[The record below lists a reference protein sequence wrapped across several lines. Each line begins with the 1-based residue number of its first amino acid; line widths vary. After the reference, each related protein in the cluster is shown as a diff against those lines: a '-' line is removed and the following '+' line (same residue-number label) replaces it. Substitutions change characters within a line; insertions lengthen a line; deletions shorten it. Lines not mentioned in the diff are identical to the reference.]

1 MAESLLFSF
10 AESLLRKL
18 ATVAVQEASLAL
30 GVRSELKEM
39 TETMEIIRGVL
50 LDAQQKTPQSTALS
64 EWLKRVKRVF
74 SDAEDIVDDF
84 ECEALR
90 KHVVDTSGSHSMKV
104 RHFFS
109 SSNPVVY
116 RLRMAHRIQDIN
128 TRLAKLADQRNM
140 FGLQII
146 NQDMRVV
153 RVREMTHSYVNPTK
167 VTGREHDKNEIVK
180 LLVQDGHHKSLS
192 VIPIV
197 GMGGLGKTTLAKL
210 VFNDTN
216 IHACFPLKMWVC
228 VSNDFEL
235 RNLLVKILNSI
246 PSPTSENFNNF
257 ETEQLQIHLR
267 NKLEDQKFL
276 LVLDDVWNEDPARWH
291 DLEEIIDLDVKGS
304 KILVTTRSHAVASI
318 MHTKSSNSYLL
329 ECLSE
334 EDSLSLF
341 VKCAFEDG
349 EEKKHPELLEIGKKI
364 VEKCVGLPLALRTV
378 GSSLFRN
385 VDKKEWESV
394 RDNEIWNLQK
404 NETGI
409 LPALKLSY
417 DQLPSYLKPCFT
429 SFFLYQFDVNIFCYD
444 LTTVWDSLGFLPLP
458 KEGESMS
465 DVLNKVLCELRTRSF
480 LSDDLDFGI
489 DNVYEIH
496 DLVSDLAVYIGKG
509 EFERVNRRNPKISE
523 NAQHLVFE
531 ENSFYG
537 EDLLPTGL
545 RSVVFR
551 DGGSNIDF
559 LNALVSR
566 CRYLRILDLR
576 YSEYESLPHCIGKLK
591 HLRFLC
597 LAKNEK
603 LKELPDSVCKLQ
615 NLKTL
620 VLSGCIR
627 LQKLPKGIKYLIS
640 LRHLAITTAQTD
652 FSEEEIAN
660 FTSLENLSFTQCDN
674 LESLFEEVQLST
686 LQTLTLIDCGN
697 LKSVSLHCIRN
708 LEALTIINC
717 NKLESLS
724 CQIPELKLKYLFL
737 FDLPLLVKLPQWF
750 QGSANSLQH
759 LAIRNCVNLGEL
771 PDWLPTLICL
781 KVLEISDCPK
791 LLSLPDNIHHLTN
804 LEKLDITG
812 CPELRKRFKPKVG
825 QDWHK
830 ISHIK
835 QVDIDDSDDEEDLSE

>member
-116 RLRMAHRIQDIN
+116 SLRMAHRIQDIN

-153 RVREMTHSYVNPTK
+153 R
-167 VTGREHDKNEIVK
+167 
-180 LLVQDGHHKSLS
+180 
-192 VIPIV
+192 
-197 GMGGLGKTTLAKL
+197 
-210 VFNDTN
+210 
-216 IHACFPLKMWVC
+216 
-228 VSNDFEL
+228 
-235 RNLLVKILNSI
+235 
-246 PSPTSENFNNF
+246 
-257 ETEQLQIHLR
+257 
-267 NKLEDQKFL
+267 
-276 LVLDDVWNEDPARWH
+276 
-291 DLEEIIDLDVKGS
+291 
-304 KILVTTRSHAVASI
+304 
-318 MHTKSSNSYLL
+318 
-329 ECLSE
+329 
-334 EDSLSLF
+334 
-341 VKCAFEDG
+341 
-349 EEKKHPELLEIGKKI
+349 
-364 VEKCVGLPLALRTV
+364 
-378 GSSLFRN
+378 
-385 VDKKEWESV
+385 KEWESV
-394 RDNEIWNLQK
+394 RDNEIWNLQQYEK
-404 NETGI
+404 GI

-417 DQLPSYLKPCFT
+417 DQLPSYLKPCFA
-429 SFFLYQFDVNIFCYD
+429 SFFLYEHDYNVLCYD
-444 LTTVWDSLGFLPLP
+444 LSTVWDSLGFLPIP
-458 KEGESMS
+458 KEGESMT
-465 DVLNKVLCELRTRSF
+465 DVAAKVLCELRTRSF
-480 LSDDLDFGI
+480 LSDDLEFGI

-509 EFERVNRRNPKISE
+509 VFERVNRRNPKISE

-531 ENSFYG
+531 ENNFYG

-551 DGGSNIDF
+551 DGGSNVDF
-559 LNALVSR
+559 LNTLLSR

-615 NLKTL
+615 NLQTL
-620 VLSGCIR
+620 ILNGCIK
-627 LQKLPKGIKYLIS
+627 LQKLPKGIKNLVS
-640 LRHLAITTAQTD
+640 LRQLAITTAQTH
-652 FSEEEIAN
+652 FPEELIAN
-660 FTSLENLSFTQCDN
+660 FISLEILSFTECDN
-674 LESLFEEVQLST
+674 LESLFEGVQLST
-686 LQTLTLIDCGN
+686 VKSLILADCGS
-697 LKSVSLHCIRN
+697 LKSVSLHAFRN
-708 LEALTIINC
+708 LEVLMIDNC
-717 NKLESLS
+717 IKLELSTSLS
-724 CQIPELKLKYLFL
+724 SHIPDSKLKYIFL
-737 FDLPLLVKLPQWF
+737 FDLPQLVKLPRWF
-750 QGSANSLQH
+750 QGSANTLQH
-759 LAIRNCVNLGEL
+759 LAITGCVNLDEL
-771 PDWLPTLICL
+771 PEWLTTLICL
-781 KVLEISDCPK
+781 KVLDISDCPN

-804 LEKLDITG
+804 LEKLEITG

>member
-417 DQLPSYLKPCFT
+417 DQLPSYLKPCF
-429 SFFLYQFDVNIFCYD
+429 I
-444 LTTVWDSLGFLPLP
+444 
-458 KEGESMS
+458 
-465 DVLNKVLCELRTRSF
+465 
-480 LSDDLDFGI
+480 
-489 DNVYEIH
+489 
-496 DLVSDLAVYIGKG
+496 
-509 EFERVNRRNPKISE
+509 
-523 NAQHLVFE
+523 
-531 ENSFYG
+531 
-537 EDLLPTGL
+537 
-545 RSVVFR
+545 
-551 DGGSNIDF
+551 
-559 LNALVSR
+559 
-566 CRYLRILDLR
+566 
-576 YSEYESLPHCIGKLK
+576 
-591 HLRFLC
+591 
-597 LAKNEK
+597 
-603 LKELPDSVCKLQ
+603 
-615 NLKTL
+615 
-620 VLSGCIR
+620 
-627 LQKLPKGIKYLIS
+627 
-640 LRHLAITTAQTD
+640 
-652 FSEEEIAN
+652 
-660 FTSLENLSFTQCDN
+660 
-674 LESLFEEVQLST
+674 
-686 LQTLTLIDCGN
+686 
-697 LKSVSLHCIRN
+697 
-708 LEALTIINC
+708 
-717 NKLESLS
+717 
-724 CQIPELKLKYLFL
+724 
-737 FDLPLLVKLPQWF
+737 
-750 QGSANSLQH
+750 
-759 LAIRNCVNLGEL
+759 
-771 PDWLPTLICL
+771 
-781 KVLEISDCPK
+781 
-791 LLSLPDNIHHLTN
+791 
-804 LEKLDITG
+804 
-812 CPELRKRFKPKVG
+812 
-825 QDWHK
+825 
-830 ISHIK
+830 
-835 QVDIDDSDDEEDLSE
+835 

>member
-1 MAESLLFSF
+1 MAQSLVFSF
-10 AESLLRKL
+10 AESLLGKL
-18 ATVAVQEASLAL
+18 ATAAVQEASLAL
-30 GVRSELKEM
+30 GVHRQLQQMKA
-39 TETMEIIRGVL
+39 TTALIKAVL
-50 LDAQQKTPQSTALS
+50 LDAEQKNPKSSALS
-64 EWLKRVKRVF
+64 EWLIQVKRVF

-90 KHVVDTSGSHSMKV
+90 KHVVNTYGSCSTKVRRFFSTSNPVVYRLRMAHHIQDINTRLAKLADQRIMFGLQIIHHDTRVVQLREMTHSHVNPSNVTGREDDKNEIVKLLDSEFTAVEVCVLWGALGFLPPPKQDESMTDIATLFLHELWTRSFLLDFVDLGGDCYFKLHDLVSDLAAFVGKGKLATVAVQEASLALGVRSELKEMKETMEIIRGVLLDAQQKTLQSTALSEWLKRVKRVFSDAEDIVGDFECEALRKHVVNTSGSHSMKV
-104 RHFFS
+104 RRFFS

-146 NQDMRVV
+146 NQDTRVV
-153 RVREMTHSYVNPTK
+153 H
-167 VTGREHDKNEIVK
+167 
-180 LLVQDGHHKSLS
+180 
-192 VIPIV
+192 
-197 GMGGLGKTTLAKL
+197 
-210 VFNDTN
+210 
-216 IHACFPLKMWVC
+216 
-228 VSNDFEL
+228 
-235 RNLLVKILNSI
+235 
-246 PSPTSENFNNF
+246 
-257 ETEQLQIHLR
+257 
-267 NKLEDQKFL
+267 
-276 LVLDDVWNEDPARWH
+276 
-291 DLEEIIDLDVKGS
+291 
-304 KILVTTRSHAVASI
+304 
-318 MHTKSSNSYLL
+318 
-329 ECLSE
+329 
-334 EDSLSLF
+334 
-341 VKCAFEDG
+341 
-349 EEKKHPELLEIGKKI
+349 
-364 VEKCVGLPLALRTV
+364 
-378 GSSLFRN
+378 
-385 VDKKEWESV
+385 
-394 RDNEIWNLQK
+394 
-404 NETGI
+404 
-409 LPALKLSY
+409 
-417 DQLPSYLKPCFT
+417 
-429 SFFLYQFDVNIFCYD
+429 
-444 LTTVWDSLGFLPLP
+444 
-458 KEGESMS
+458 EGESMS

-489 DNVYEIH
+489 DNVYQIH

-537 EDLLPTGL
+537 EDLLPIGL

-652 FSEEEIAN
+652 FSKEEIAN

-697 LKSVSLHCIRN
+697 LKSVSLHAIRN

-724 CQIPELKLKYLFL
+724 CQIPELKLK
-737 FDLPLLVKLPQWF
+737 
-750 QGSANSLQH
+750 
-759 LAIRNCVNLGEL
+759 
-771 PDWLPTLICL
+771 
-781 KVLEISDCPK
+781 
-791 LLSLPDNIHHLTN
+791 
-804 LEKLDITG
+804 
-812 CPELRKRFKPKVG
+812 FKPKVG